1 MEAIG
6 YLGLA
11 GSVALLIWMAL
22 RGVDIMFAA
31 ILSSLFV
38 IITNAL
44 PLADSLM
51 NGFATGHWARL
62 HLPANFSSCSL
73 QALFLVVPWATA
85 VPRRVSPWLW

>member
-38 IITNAL
+38 IITNIPHFEIEVL
-44 PLADSLM
+44 
-51 NGFATGHWARL
+51 
-62 HLPANFSSCSL
+62 
-73 QALFLVVPWATA
+73 
-85 VPRRVSPWLW
+85 